1 MSDNRRDF
9 IKKSTL
15 IGLSGLVSTLF
26 GNEKLSHL
34 ESLSKLSDS
43 EVLFYLPKLPYSYDA
58 LEPYIDKHTMEVHH
72 SKHHQTYVD
81 KLNKAL
87 ENYNEDKSL
96 NLLLKKASDSNTAI
110 RNNAGGH
117 FNHSLFW
124 QLLSPN
130 PNGEKS
136 IPLAKLNEAINN
148 QFKSFDN
155 FKKEFTE
162 IALKTFG
169 SGWCWLILQEG
180 KLKITSTP
188 NQDNPLMNMA
198 SENGKPIL
206 ALDIWEHAYYLKYQN
221 KRADY
226 ITNWWNIINWKKA
239 EELFLDK

>member
-58 LEPYIDKHTMEVHH
+58 LEPYIDKQTMEVHH

-130 PNGEKS
+130 PNGKKS

>member
-43 EVLFYLPKLPYSYDA
+43 EILFYLPKLPYSYDA
-58 LEPYIDKHTMEVHH
+58 LEPYIDKQTMEVHH

-136 IPLAKLNEAINN
+136 IPLTKLSEAINN

>member
-43 EVLFYLPKLPYSYDA
+43 EILFYLPKLPYSYDA
-58 LEPYIDKHTMEVHH
+58 LEPYIDKQTMEVHH

-96 NLLLKKASDSNTAI
+96 NLLLKKASDLNTAI
-110 RNNAGGH
+110 RNYAGGH

>member
-43 EVLFYLPKLPYSYDA
+43 EILFYLPKLPYSYDA
-58 LEPYIDKHTMEVHH
+58 LEPYIDKQTMEVHH

-96 NLLLKKASDSNTAI
+96 NLLLKKATDLNTAI

-124 QLLSPN
+124 QVLSPN
-130 PNGEKS
+130 PYGEKS
-136 IPLAKLNEAINN
+136 IPLAKLHEAINN

>member
-9 IKKSTL
+9 IKNSTL

-58 LEPYIDKHTMEVHH
+58 LEPYIDKQTMEVHH

-130 PNGEKS
+130 PNGKKS

>member
-43 EVLFYLPKLPYSYDA
+43 EILFYLPKLPYSYDA
-58 LEPYIDKHTMEVHH
+58 LEPYIDKQTMEVHH

-96 NLLLKKASDSNTAI
+96 NLLLKKATDLNTAI

-136 IPLAKLNEAINN
+136 IPLTKLNEAINN

-188 NQDNPLMNMA
+188 NQDNPLMNLA

>member
-58 LEPYIDKHTMEVHH
+58 LEPYIDKQTMEVHH

-136 IPLAKLNEAINN
+136 IPLTKLSEAINN

>member
-43 EVLFYLPKLPYSYDA
+43 EILFYLPKLPYSYDA
-58 LEPYIDKHTMEVHH
+58 LEPYIDKQTMEVHH

-96 NLLLKKASDSNTAI
+96 NLLLKKASDLNTAI
-110 RNNAGGH
+110 RNNAGAH

-136 IPLAKLNEAINN
+136 IPLAKLNEAIIN

-155 FKKEFTE
+155 FKKEFTD

>member
-43 EVLFYLPKLPYSYDA
+43 EILFYLPKLPYSYDA
-58 LEPYIDKHTMEVHH
+58 LEPYIDKQTMEVHH

-96 NLLLKKASDSNTAI
+96 NLLLKKGSDLNTAI

>member
-34 ESLSKLSDS
+34 ESLSKLSGS
-43 EVLFYLPKLPYSYDA
+43 EILFYLPKLPYSYDA
-58 LEPYIDKHTMEVHH
+58 LEPYIDKQTMEVHH

-136 IPLAKLNEAINN
+136 IPLTKLSEAINN